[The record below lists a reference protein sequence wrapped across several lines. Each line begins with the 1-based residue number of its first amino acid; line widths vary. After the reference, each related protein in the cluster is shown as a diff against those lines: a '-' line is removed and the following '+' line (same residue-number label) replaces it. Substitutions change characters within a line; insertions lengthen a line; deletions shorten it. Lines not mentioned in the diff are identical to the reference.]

1 MEDVRHPS
9 LLVVHRTKVAAA
21 FHRVA
26 HPVGQEDHRTD
37 HDLAAAVA
45 VVVVAVVA
53 VVENHHPLADPLSY
67 LVALVRQ
74 VVVHDHS

>member
-1 MEDVRHPS
+1 VEDVRHPS

-26 HPVGQEDHRTD
+26 HPVDQEDHRTD
-37 HDLAAAVA
+37 HDLAAAA
-45 VVVVAVVA
+45 VVAVVAA